1 MPRVL
6 LQGELKPFGLLAVMQ
21 LLCAA
26 SVTGSLDI
34 DEFGL
39 TFTLFLAKGYVV
51 ASSAPDQEPLGSKLL
66 QRGRITDQQV
76 QRALDL
82 QSAAEARGRQIPLGR
97 ILVHQEM
104 VTEKDL
110 EECVFDQII
119 ETICL
124 AMELPNPHFTFATLS
139 SMEPVRFRAFVNFQ
153 FALLEAFRIADE
165 LRASRLAGEAV
176 SPAPPAPYAP
186 PTLRALTK
194 ES

>member
-1 MPRVL
+1 MSRVL
-6 LQGELKPFGLLAVMQ
+6 LQGELKPFGLLGVMQ

-26 SVTGSLDI
+26 SVNGALDI

-39 TFTLFLAKGYVV
+39 TFTVYLAKGYVV
-51 ASSAPDQEPLGSKLL
+51 SAASPDQEPLGSKL
-66 QRGRITDQQV
+66 RRKGRVTEQQLR
-76 QRALDL
+76 RALEL
-82 QSAAEARGRQIPLGR
+82 QAAAEERGRQIPLGR

-124 AMELPNPHFTFATLS
+124 ALELPNPRFIFATLS
-139 SMEPVRFRAFVNFQ
+139 SLEPVKFRAFVNFQ

-165 LRASRLAGEAV
+165 LRASRVAGE
-176 SPAPPAPYAP
+176 PAGLDPSS
-186 PTLRALTK
+186 LRGR
-194 ES
+194 

>member
-1 MPRVL
+1 MSRVL
-6 LQGELKPFGLLAVMQ
+6 LQGEIKPFGLLAVMQ
-21 LLCAA
+21 LLCAT

-51 ASSAPDQEPLGSKLL
+51 SSAAPDQEPLGSKLL
-66 QRGRITDQQV
+66 QKGRITAQQV
-76 QRALDL
+76 QRALEL
-82 QSAAEARGRQIPLGR
+82 QTAAEARGRQIPLGR

-124 AMELPNPHFTFATLS
+124 AMELPHPRFIFATLS
-139 SMEPVRFRAFVNFQ
+139 SLEPVKFRAFVNFQ

-165 LRASRLAGEAV
+165 LRVSRLAAEAV
-176 SPAPPAPYAP
+176 ATDLPS
-186 PTLRALTK
+186 LRA
-194 ES
+194 